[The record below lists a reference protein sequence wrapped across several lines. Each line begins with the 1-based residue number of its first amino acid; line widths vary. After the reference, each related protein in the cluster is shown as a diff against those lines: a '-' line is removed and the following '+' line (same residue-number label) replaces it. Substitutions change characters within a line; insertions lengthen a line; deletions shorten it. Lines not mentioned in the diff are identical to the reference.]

1 MNPIDEAAAFL
12 TLAKLQEQRAT
23 EARIAAEQALIAL
36 MPSKDEGSVTL
47 AGNSY
52 KASITY
58 GVNRTIDAAVVA
70 QLYADPNLRWGAERM
85 FPMAPKLDTKELRY
99 FQANE
104 PDAYALLA
112 QAITA
117 KPAKP
122 SVKVEALAVEMRE
135 AA

>member
-1 MNPIDEAAAFL
+1 MNPIDDAAAL
-12 TLAKLQEQRAT
+12 LHLAKLNEQRAA
-23 EARIAAEQALIAL
+23 EARIEAERALIAL
-36 MPSKDEGSVTL
+36 LPTKDEGSVSMT
-47 AGNSY
+47 GESY
-52 KASITY
+52 KVSITY
-58 GVNRTIDAAVVA
+58 GVNRTIDQAVVS

-104 PDAYALLA
+104 PALYAFLA

-122 SVKVEALAVEMRE
+122 SVKLEPIAQMQQ